1 MNTSLLLPPLR
12 SIEALA
18 PRIAELPYARF
29 LGFSLTG
36 DDSGLVGRMAYD
48 DSRLG
53 NVTIRALHGG
63 TLGAMME
70 LTATCELLLLPE
82 ILRVPKI
89 INITVEY
96 LRSAGPA
103 DVLARASITRHGRR
117 LANVRVV
124 AWQDDEAR
132 PVAAA
137 NTHFLLA
144 V

>member
-1 MNTSLLLPPLR
+1 MSLP
-12 SIEALA
+12 IERTPDVLA
-18 PRIAELPYARF
+18 PLLARIPYARF
-29 LGFSLTG
+29 LGFSLEGTP
-36 DDSGLVGRMAYD
+36 DHLVGRMAFTEGHI
-48 DSRLG
+48 G
-53 NVTIRALHGG
+53 NARARALHGG

-70 LTATCELLLLPE
+70 LTATCQLLTLPE
-82 ILRVPKI
+82 IQRVPKI

-96 LRSAGPA
+96 LRGANTA
-103 DVLARASITRHGRR
+103 DVLARAEIIRHGRR

-137 NTHFLLA
+137 NTHYLLA